1 MEDSMLSSLFP
12 NTHARYTSL
21 PILGDVLADLCS
33 WLQAQ
38 GYPLS
43 AIGRRIEAAPL
54 LDKCLQQ
61 RQIQSLSGCTAKEL
75 RACLPRQKR
84 WTPQVACA
92 LGRSLLKYLEQR
104 GDLTSEAPTPSD
116 RLVRAYCQHLE
127 RVRGLAASTI
137 VNHQAYAG
145 SFLRFIG
152 YDDDVQRLAQLR
164 IADLEAFV
172 TETSTRVGRITMQ
185 KVIAVMRCF
194 MRFLAGSGAG
204 PVGLDRQLESPRHN
218 RGERLVR
225 ALPWSDVL
233 TLLKAI
239 DRSTEKG
246 CRDYAMLLLIA
257 AYGLRR
263 AEVASLSL
271 DEIQWRAKVI
281 RVPRPKIGAPLA
293 LPLTDEVATALLE
306 YLRYRPKESNTRQ
319 VFLRVRAPGGPI
331 EPTALT
337 DVFDF
342 WAERAGLRVPGL
354 GGPHCLRHGL
364 AMHLLRQDT
373 PLKTIGDLLGH
384 RSVEST
390 GVYLRL
396 QIADLRDVALP
407 VPTNG
412 SCREVQP

>member
-1 MEDSMLSSLFP
+1 MEDSMLTSLFP

-21 PILGDVLADLCS
+21 PILGDVLEDLCS

-38 GYPLS
+38 GYPPN
-43 AIGRRIEAAPL
+43 AIGRRVEAAPL

-61 RQIQSLSGCTAKEL
+61 RQVRSLSGCTAKEL
-75 RACLPRQKR
+75 RACFPRQKR

-92 LGRSLLKYLEQR
+92 LGRSLLQYLEER
-104 GDLTSEAPTPSD
+104 GALTSEAPTPSD
-116 RLVRAYCQHLE
+116 RLIHAYCEHLD

-137 VNHQAYAG
+137 FNHETFAR
-145 SFLRFIG
+145 SFLRFVR
-152 YDDDVQRLAQLR
+152 YDDVQCLR
-164 IADLEAFV
+164 QVRIVDLEAFV
-172 TETSTRVGRITMQ
+172 TEVSTRVGRITMQ
-185 KVIAVMRCF
+185 KVIAVIRSF
-194 MRFLAGSGAG
+194 MRFLAGSGQS
-204 PVGLDRQLESPRHN
+204 PVGLDRQIESPRHN

-225 ALPWSDVL
+225 AMPWSDVL

-263 AEVASLSL
+263 AEAAGLSL
-271 DEIQWRAKVI
+271 DDIQWRAKVI

-293 LPLTDEVATALLE
+293 VPLTDEVATALLA

-319 VFLRVRAPGGPI
+319 VFLRVRAPSGPI
-331 EPTALT
+331 EPTAIT
-337 DVFDF
+337 DVFDL

-364 AMHLLRQDT
+364 AMHLLRQET

-396 QIADLRDVALP
+396 QIGDLRDVALP
-407 VPTNG
+407 LPTND
-412 SCREVQP
+412 SCGKVQP

>member
-1 MEDSMLSSLFP
+1 MLTSLFP
-12 NTHARYTSL
+12 NTHNRYTSL
-21 PILGDVLADLCS
+21 PILGNVLGDLCL
-33 WLQAQ
+33 WLQTQ
-38 GYPLS
+38 GYPPS
-43 AIGRRIEAAPL
+43 AIERRIEAAPL
-54 LDKCLQQ
+54 LDECLRQ
-61 RQIQSLSGCTAKEL
+61 RQIQSLFGRTTKEL
-75 RACLPRQKR
+75 RACLPREKR
-84 WTPQVACA
+84 WTPQVACS
-92 LGRSLLKYLEQR
+92 LGRSLLKYLEER
-104 GDLTSEAPTPSD
+104 GGLTSERPTPSN
-116 RLVRAYCQHLE
+116 RLINTYCEHLE

-137 VNHQAYAG
+137 VNHETYAG
-145 SFLRFIG
+145 SFLSFVR
-152 YDDDVQRLAQLR
+152 YDDVQCLAQLR
-164 IADLEAFV
+164 VTDLESFV

-185 KVIAVMRCF
+185 KVIAVMRSF
-194 MRFLAGSGAG
+194 MRFLASSGAA

-233 TLLKAI
+233 TLLKAV

-246 CRDYAMLLLIA
+246 CRDHAMLLLIA

-271 DEIQWRAKVI
+271 DDIQWRAKVI

-293 LPLTDEVATALLE
+293 VPLTDEVATALLA
-306 YLRYRPKESNTRQ
+306 YLRYRPKESNTRH
-319 VFLRVRAPGGPI
+319 VFLRVRAPSGPI
-331 EPTALT
+331 EPTAIT
-337 DVFDF
+337 DVFDL

-364 AMHLLRQDT
+364 AMHLLRQET

-396 QIADLRDVALP
+396 QIGDLRDVALP
-407 VPTNG
+407 VPTND
-412 SCREVQP
+412 SCGKVQP

>member
-1 MEDSMLSSLFP
+1 MLTSLFP
-12 NTHARYTSL
+12 KTHTRYTSL
-21 PILGDVLADLCS
+21 PIVGDVLEDLCL

-38 GYPLS
+38 GFPPN

-54 LDKCLQQ
+54 LAECL
-61 RQIQSLSGCTAKEL
+61 RRGRVQSLFGRTANEL
-75 RACLPRQKR
+75 RACFPRQKQ

-92 LGRSLLKYLEQR
+92 LGRSLLKYLEER
-104 GDLTSEAPTPSD
+104 GVLTSEAPSLSD
-116 RLVRAYCQHLE
+116 QLIRTYCEHLE

-137 VNHQAYAG
+137 VNHEAYAS
-145 SFLRFIG
+145 SFLRFIH
-152 YDDDVQRLAQLR
+152 YDENAQRLAQLR
-164 IADLEAFV
+164 IGDLETFV
-172 TETSTRVGRITMQ
+172 TEASTRVGRITMQ
-185 KVIAVMRCF
+185 KVVAVMRSF
-194 MRFLAGSGAG
+194 MRFLASSGAA
-204 PVGLDRQLESPRHN
+204 PVGLDRQIESPRRN

-225 ALPWSDVL
+225 ALPWSDIL

-263 AEVASLSL
+263 AEVASLGL
-271 DEIQWRAKVI
+271 DDIQWRAKVI

-293 LPLTDEVATALLE
+293 VPLTDEVATALLA
-306 YLRYRPKESNTRQ
+306 YLRHRPKEPNTRQ

-331 EPTALT
+331 EPTAVT

-342 WAERAGLRVPGL
+342 WAERAGLQVPGL

-364 AMHLLRQDT
+364 AMHLLRRNT

-396 QIADLRDVALP
+396 QIADLRDVALS
-407 VPTNG
+407 VPTAD
-412 SCREVQP
+412 SCRKVQP